1 MGTHGSSKKR
11 WRDMSGR
18 QQTMILVATSIELA
32 LTATAAV
39 DLWRRP
45 KSDVR
50 GPKALWAVCLV
61 IQPIGPI
68 AYLAAGAKRSGGTD
82 LQPSAG

>member
-1 MGTHGSSKKR
+1 
-11 WRDMSGR
+11 MSGR
-18 QQTMILVATSIELA
+18 EQTVVLVATSIELA

-45 KSDVR
+45 QAGIR

-61 IQPIGPI
+61 IQPFGPI
-68 AYLAAGAKRSGGTD
+68 AYLTVGARRGSVAEVGKLAG
-82 LQPSAG
+82 